1 MEYEWFEWQR
11 SWWLQDMETMRNY
24 AWVQPYPD
32 LGYSVLLWNRAL
44 GGQGDW
50 ERIAHAPDVDAA
62 KMIAQLNVNQ
72 ER

>member
-1 MEYEWFEWQR
+1 MELKWLDWQGS
-11 SWWLQDMETMRNY
+11 SWLHDPMTDRKY

-32 LGYSVLLWNRAL
+32 LGYSVLIWNRAL
-44 GGQGDW
+44 GRQGDW